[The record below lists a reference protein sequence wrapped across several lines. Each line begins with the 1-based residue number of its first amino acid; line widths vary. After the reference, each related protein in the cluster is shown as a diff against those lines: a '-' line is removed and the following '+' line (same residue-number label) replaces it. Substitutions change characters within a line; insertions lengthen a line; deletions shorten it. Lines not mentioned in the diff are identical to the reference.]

1 MHAAPHMM
9 TTTTRP
15 HSAHNLVSTDEDV
28 FESIRVGDGT
38 DAATQPLRDDEDASA
53 QPARDNKRSH
63 TTARATKTTRFVC
76 ADAAMQLPRS
86 EDGAADGTD
95 AAIQP
100 PRNYPLGHKPV
111 PSEASVITLL
121 TTLVLSRT

>member
-1 MHAAPHMM
+1 M
-9 TTTTRP
+9 TTMTRL

-28 FESIRVGDGT
+28 FESIRMGDGT

-53 QPARDNKRSH
+53 QPARDNKQDH
-63 TTARATKTTRFVC
+63 ITTCAIKMTRFVR

-86 EDGAADGTD
+86 EDGVADGTD

-100 PRNYPLGHKPV
+100 LRNDPLRHKPV
-111 PSEASVITLL
+111 PSEASVMTLL
-121 TTLVLSRT
+121 TTPVLSRT